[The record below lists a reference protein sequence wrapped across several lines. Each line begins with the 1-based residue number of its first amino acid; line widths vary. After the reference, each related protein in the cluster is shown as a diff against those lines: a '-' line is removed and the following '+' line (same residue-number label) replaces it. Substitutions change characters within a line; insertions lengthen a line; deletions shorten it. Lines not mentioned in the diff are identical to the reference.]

1 MFPMSE
7 ETIKTGK
14 ENRSFH
20 WAWIILA
27 ICFFDLFVN
36 YSVRLGYGVIL
47 PEMIRDLGFTRTA
60 AGSIYNAYL
69 FTYIAFT
76 PLAGYLTDRIGAR
89 RVITVCLLIL
99 STGIL
104 LMGTVRSLSTAF
116 LFYAVAGLGAA
127 GLWTPVITVVQRWFA
142 PTHRGR
148 ALGVL
153 STGYGLGFAAMG
165 VFFPWVVHA
174 FSWRYAWYFLGLG
187 ALAMA
192 VLNGFLLRS
201 DPSAEGRRP
210 WGTGETVTG
219 GASAAA
225 ETPERG
231 FVEKVL
237 RNRTFWLIGLSY
249 LCISYSLY
257 GITTFMVDYAKDE
270 IGLSLERA
278 SLLATVHGICQVA
291 GVLTILP
298 LSDYLGRKK
307 TILLSNL
314 FISVAIAG
322 ILFSGGAWMA
332 MYISVGMM
340 AVFYGVTFPIYGACA
355 GDYFPTKWMGTVIGA
370 WTPFYGVGAILAHW
384 AGGMLRDASGSYSSA
399 FLINMIMAGFAFLL
413 FIGVGTEKKEV
424 GKMRS

>member
-1 MFPMSE
+1 MSE
-7 ETIKTGK
+7 ASAGTGREK
-14 ENRSFH
+14 PLFH
-20 WAWIILA
+20 WAWIILTV
-27 ICFFDLFVN
+27 CFFDLFIN

-47 PEMIRDLGFTRTA
+47 PEMIRDLGFTRTE
-60 AGSIYNAYL
+60 AGSIFNAYL
-69 FTYIAFT
+69 LTYVAVT

-89 RVITVCLLIL
+89 RVITVCLAIL
-99 STGIL
+99 GAGVL
-104 LMGTVRSLSTAF
+104 LMGTVRSMGTA
-116 LFYAVAGLGAA
+116 LPFYALVGLGAA

-165 VFFPWVVHA
+165 MFFPWVVHA
-174 FSWRYAWYFLGLG
+174 LSWRYAWYFLGLG

-192 VLNGFLLRS
+192 VLNGSLLRS
-201 DPSAEGRRP
+201 DPASAGLKP
-210 WGTGETVTG
+210 WGTGGTG
-219 GASAAA
+219 SAPPTAA
-225 ETPERG
+225 DSPENG
-231 FVEKVL
+231 FIEEVL
-237 RNRTFWLIGLSY
+237 RNRTFWLVGFSY

-257 GITTFMVDYAKDE
+257 GITTFMVDYAKHE

-278 SLLATVHGICQVA
+278 SFLATVHGMGQVA

-314 FISVAIAG
+314 FITVSIGG
-322 ILFSGGAWMA
+322 ILLSGGVWTALC
-332 MYISVGMM
+332 ISVGMM

-355 GDYFPTKWMGTVIGA
+355 GDYFPGKWMGTIIGA
-370 WTPFYGVGAILAHW
+370 WTPFYGLGAVLAHW

-399 FLINMIMAGFAFLL
+399 FLINMLLAGLAFCL
-413 FIGVGTEKKEV
+413 FWGVGTAGKDEVKKL
-424 GKMRS
+424 GS